1 MSRAFQKEWELI
13 LDKKP
18 LSGSLNMAVDDYL
31 FQSLGDKPK
40 TYLRFYKWEKPTV
53 SLGYSQNIQ
62 KVVDVNSCQKLGID
76 IVRRM
81 TGGKL
86 VLHHKEVTYSL
97 CSLDIKA
104 FTSTLMDSYRIIS
117 QALMRGLEKMGL
129 KPNLAETPPSS
140 YKRRD
145 LPCFSYPAQNEIEIK
160 GKKIVGSAQKRAGS
174 RFIQHG
180 SIPLEKDEGLLE
192 SVAFLKREKSEERKI
207 SLSEALGKKVSFD
220 WAVEYLISGI
230 SEFFEIILIPKD
242 FNAEEKEAILKI
254 QKEQYENS
262 EWTFGGLSGL
272 NFKP

>member
-1 MSRAFQKEWELI
+1 MSRAFKKEWEVI

-40 TYLRFYKWEKPTV
+40 TYLRFYRWEKPTV

-97 CSLDIKA
+97 CSSDIKA
-104 FTSTLMDSYRIIS
+104 FTSMLMDSYRIIS

-140 YKRRD
+140 YKRGD

-174 RFIQHG
+174 KFIQHG
-180 SIPLEKDEGLLE
+180 SIPLEEDEGLLE
-192 SVAFLKREKSEERKI
+192 SVTSLKGEKSEERKI

-230 SEFFEIILIPKD
+230 SDFFEIILIPKD

-262 EWTFGGLSGL
+262 EWTFGRLSGL
-272 NFKP
+272 KL

>member
-1 MSRAFQKEWELI
+1 MSRAFQKDWEVI

-31 FQSLGDKPK
+31 FQSLSDKPK
-40 TYLRFYKWEKPTV
+40 TYLRFYRWEKPTV

-97 CSLDIKA
+97 CSSDIKA

-140 YKRRD
+140 YKRGD
-145 LPCFSYPAQNEIEIK
+145 LPCFSHPAQNEIEIK

-192 SVAFLKREKSEERKI
+192 SVTFLKGEKSEERKI
-207 SLSEALGKKVSFD
+207 SISEALGKKVSFD

-262 EWTFGGLSGL
+262 EWTFGGPSTSDL
-272 NFKP
+272 